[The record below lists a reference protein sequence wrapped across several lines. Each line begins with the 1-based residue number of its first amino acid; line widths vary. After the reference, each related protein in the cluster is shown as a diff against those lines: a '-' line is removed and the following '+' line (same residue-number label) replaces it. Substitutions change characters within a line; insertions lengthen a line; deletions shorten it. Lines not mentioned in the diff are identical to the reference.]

1 MELETS
7 RTRSGADPVSATP
20 FVSIESVGFTYPG
33 APRPALTDTS
43 LGIAKGE
50 FACILGPSGCGKSTL
65 LSILSGLAVPDT
77 GRVSIDGE
85 VLYDQGHAVAE
96 HPPALGYVFQDPRL
110 LPWRTVRHNLNLALK
125 GARVERARWDE
136 LVDTYLGMC
145 GLREY
150 ADVWPGKLSGGQ
162 RQRVAIARALAIE
175 PPSVLMDEPFS
186 TLDEVTA
193 RFMRQEL
200 LDLWEPIGQTIVFVT
215 HSIREAVF
223 LADNVYVMSAGPG
236 RVLERRAIDIP
247 RPRAYE
253 DPHLAEIEGELVA
266 WVLEQWGYHDA
277 TAGRT
282 T

>member
-1 MELETS
+1 MELDTS
-7 RTRSGADPVSATP
+7 RTPSGIHPVSDAQ

-33 APRPALTDTS
+33 AARPALTDAS

-65 LSILSGLAVPDT
+65 LSILSGLAVPNV
-77 GRVSIDGE
+77 GRVSIDDQ
-85 VLYDQGHAVAE
+85 VLYDQGRTVTE
-96 HPPALGYVFQDPRL
+96 HPPPLGYVFQDPRL
-110 LPWRTVRHNLNLALK
+110 LPWRTVRQNINLALK
-125 GARVERARWDE
+125 GAQVDRAHWDG

-150 ADVWPGKLSGGQ
+150 AEVWPGKLSGGQ

-223 LADNVYVMSAGPG
+223 LADNVYVMSSGPG
-236 RVLERRAIDIP
+236 RVLERRPIDIP
-247 RPRAYE
+247 RPRTYE
-253 DPHLAEIEGELVA
+253 DPHLAEIEGELVD
-266 WVLEQWGYHDA
+266 WVLEQWGYHDGPG
-277 TAGRT
+277 TRRG
-282 T
+282 